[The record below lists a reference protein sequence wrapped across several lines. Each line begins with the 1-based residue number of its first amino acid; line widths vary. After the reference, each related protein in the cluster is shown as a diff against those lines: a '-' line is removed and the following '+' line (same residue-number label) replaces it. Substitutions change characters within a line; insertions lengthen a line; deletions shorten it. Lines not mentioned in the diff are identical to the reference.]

1 MTFGYFLLAI
11 SFFFVSACTHAIP
24 RLGTGGRYLEGRD
37 QFLRGRGGDLD
48 KAIVALESVVRD
60 NPTYKDSLTLLG
72 RAYYGKE
79 RYQDAYAILQR
90 ALAVNKDDE
99 IAWLTL
105 GLTQMRIEEN
115 EKGLETLKGAITLL
129 SKVSVSGYRD
139 FATWDSNHV
148 VRASIRRTVLLINKG
163 LEAKADLIRTTET
176 LLSRMDDE
184 ENSLRILKSRAQQR
198 LEAQ

>member
-1 MTFGYFLLAI
+1 
-11 SFFFVSACTHAIP
+11 
-24 RLGTGGRYLEGRD
+24 
-37 QFLRGRGGDLD
+37 LD